1 TWYHGTYHNLTSV
14 VNRAVTPADYTPA
27 QIFNPLDGTPIT
39 IYDISAAANGRA
51 TDNLTSLDPSKK
63 DIYNSYSAEFRARPG
78 RAQFFGGVSFEREL
92 FVNCTVGKQQNP
104 NYLRFC
110 DQTDLPKGQQIP
122 YAANLRLNASYPLPW
137 WGVTLSGTLQ
147 SNDGGPRPFTYAI
160 VRSGTTITRYPDGS
174 AIYMAAGVPVPACPS
189 PCTPGAALPTLTLA
203 SFGTETTA
211 VTPTNIGA
219 GSQLPLLPY
228 GARRYERLNQLDLKV
243 SKTVR
248 VRGVSISPSIEAFN
262 INNSDKVI
270 TVASNSYAVSGGAY
284 LRPNSIVQ
292 GRIIGVSVQTRW

>member
-1 TWYHGTYHNLTSV
+1 M
-14 VNRAVTPADYTPA
+14 
-27 QIFNPLDGTPIT
+27 
-39 IYDISAAANGRA
+39 
-51 TDNLTSLDPSKK
+51 
-63 DIYNSYSAEFRARPG
+63 
-78 RAQFFGGVSFEREL
+78 SFEREL

-122 YAANLRLNASYPLPW
+122 YAANVRLNASYPLPW
-137 WGVTLSGTLQ
+137 WGVTVSATFQ
-147 SNDGGPRPFTYAI
+147 SNDGGARPLTYSI
-160 VRSGTTITRYPDGS
+160 VRSGATVSTRYPDGS
-174 AIYMAAGVPVPACPS
+174 NAFLAAGVPVAACPS
-189 PCTPGAALPTLTLA
+189 PCTAGAALPNLTLA
-203 SFGTETTA
+203 SFGAEA
-211 VTPTNIGA
+211 ASGTPGNVGS
-219 GSQLPLLPY
+219 GSQLPLAPW
-228 GARRYERLNQLDLKV
+228 GSVRYERLNQLDLKL